1 MSLMSTRMGYFV
13 HTKTATK
20 MLKLAPSVMLFP
32 WEIQRKMGV
41 VKMLNPMLIEYTFL
55 SHQWE
60 TPGHPFPD
68 MQQLTEHLHAV
79 TTEYFW
85 LDWFCVPQWSR
96 TDEWLDP
103 IAIMIFEV
111 TMRSFQ
117 KLCVHSTTSLAVVKR
132 CAGLKM
138 RGFDTEKGWQIDD
151 ELAEH
156 AQDADRQLETQFGK
170 KAHDGQ
176 ILRQLAEA
184 VEAAGVDLEYGVR
197 AWCALERCYLPAA
210 PHRDVRLLKLLPN
223 VASLEAAVQR
233 GANQITAAKAKGAKT
248 NKGEEDSLLDAASPV
263 ALLINDIE
271 RLKGVIDLCQP
282 SEANRALYM
291 NAWSYHYLK
300 RCVLTITNP
309 KDYDFLDVLF
319 VNSVDLG
326 AYGSLYIASVA
337 DDGKQVTRVLEQMD
351 ERPTSLVE
359 PRVHFPKGAVPP
371 TLTLSALIGSEQV
384 GIVAE
389 TFGGIRLAQVI
400 AVELERK
407 RVFIKISDAGLLGA
421 PPTVTEFEVRWKGS
435 RSNITALITKQ
446 TTNRS
451 WTLAD
456 RKMHIEQQRVLR
468 LRQAMKGWLQA

>member
-132 CAGLKM
+132 
-138 RGFDTEKGWQIDD
+138 
-151 ELAEH
+151 
-156 AQDADRQLETQFGK
+156 
-170 KAHDGQ
+170 
-176 ILRQLAEA
+176 
-184 VEAAGVDLEYGVR
+184 
-197 AWCALERCYLPAA
+197 
-210 PHRDVRLLKLLPN
+210 
-223 VASLEAAVQR
+223 
-233 GANQITAAKAKGAKT
+233 
-248 NKGEEDSLLDAASPV
+248 
-263 ALLINDIE
+263 
-271 RLKGVIDLCQP
+271 
-282 SEANRALYM
+282 
-291 NAWSYHYLK
+291 
-300 RCVLTITNP
+300 
-309 KDYDFLDVLF
+309 LDVLF

-456 RKMHIEQQRVLR
+456 RKLHIEQQRVLR